1 MTKENRTDKQ
11 LIGDILDAITSIENF
26 LTGVTE
32 ENFEESY
39 MIQSAVFRQ
48 FEIIGEAASKL
59 SVAITTNHKDV
70 EWKKIVGIRH
80 KMIHDYFEV
89 SVSIVWD
96 TAQKQIPIL
105 KSQIEKVNKE
115 L

>member
-1 MTKENRTDKQ
+1 M
-11 LIGDILDAITSIENF
+11 IGDIFDAITSIEEF
-26 LTGVTE
+26 LTGITK

-39 MIQSAVFRQ
+39 LIQSAVFRQ

-59 SVAITTNHKDV
+59 SDTIIANNKNI
-70 EWKKIVGIRH
+70 EWKKVIGIRH

-89 SVSIVWD
+89 SVNIVWD
-96 TAQKQIPIL
+96 TARSKLPVL
-105 KSQIEKVNKE
+105 KSQIKKILKE

>member
-1 MTKENRTDKQ
+1 M
-11 LIGDILDAITSIENF
+11 ICDILDAITSIEDF
-26 LTGVTE
+26 LTGVTKKR
-32 ENFEESY
+32 FEESY

-59 SVAITTNHKDV
+59 SSTIITNNKNV
-70 EWKKIVGIRH
+70 EWKKVVGIRH

-89 SVSIVWD
+89 SVDVVWD
-96 TAQKQIPIL
+96 TAQNGLPVL
-105 KSQIEKVNKE
+105 KTQIEKILKE